1 MSVFFFI
8 LSILII
14 LKYSKNNLS
23 KYFLLFFSII
33 NSILILLAS
42 SLSIYY
48 DMPIWHSVY
57 FSLLILSFIIGY
69 LTIKPKY
76 RTNEADTI
84 INFPELIKPYKK
96 LFSIVGLIVLLIL
109 VFYLYKYKVLEDK
122 YGVISARNI
131 KFTLGFLFKTPL
143 EYAFFR
149 YIIEPI
155 VTIITIFFSLMILS
169 KQYKSILFYQCI
181 LCIFLYSEIG
191 KGRFIYFD
199 IIVYLFIL
207 ILFLYEKNLLLFLK
221 KNIKLLIISA
231 MVVIILLLIMTLSR
245 MGSDLGNT
253 DSITNGI
260 FNTFK
265 QVILYFSGPYKM
277 FSEAI
282 NLNYRNLINNHGILF
297 PIFGGLDELIKLFF
311 NFIGFEFVTT
321 NTIISNFTNVPISI
335 GNNLDMNAFYTG
347 FFNFYLTGGII
358 GSIFISFIFGMI
370 VSFLHNRMNLN
381 NLFQIML
388 VALLTYPA
396 TLIMLRWELQS
407 AAYMCT
413 LLYLIICQLFKK
425 KINLK
430 ELK

>member
-69 LTIKPKY
+69 LTIKSKY

-335 GNNLDMNAFYTG
+335 GDNLAMNAFYTG

-388 VALLTYPA
+388 VALLTYAA